1 MDDQNIQDGEIVE
14 TSPTT
19 SSNDAQV
26 LLNLE
31 SLIKNNVAS
40 VDKLTEELKA
50 LRQMFAD
57 AFNNDP
63 TYKELEEKAKDAI
76 KAKTSTKSQLLRQP
90 SVMQAGEKIKSIS
103 SEIREKK
110 DALSEY
116 LLEYQRLSGV
126 NEIEGHDGEVREII
140 HSAKLIKKAS
150 KK

>member
-1 MDDQNIQDGEIVE
+1 MDDQNIQDGEIVNE
-14 TSPTT
+14 TPVV
-19 SSNDAQV
+19 SNDGAEV

-40 VDKLTEELKA
+40 VDKLTEELKT

-63 TYKELEEKAKDAI
+63 TYKELEEKAKEAI

>member
-1 MDDQNIQDGEIVE
+1 MDDQNIQDGEIVNE
-14 TSPTT
+14 TPVV
-19 SSNDAQV
+19 SNDGAQV

-40 VDKLTEELKA
+40 VDKLTEELKT

-63 TYKELEEKAKDAI
+63 TYKELEEKAKEAI

>member
-1 MDDQNIQDGEIVE
+1 DGEIVE